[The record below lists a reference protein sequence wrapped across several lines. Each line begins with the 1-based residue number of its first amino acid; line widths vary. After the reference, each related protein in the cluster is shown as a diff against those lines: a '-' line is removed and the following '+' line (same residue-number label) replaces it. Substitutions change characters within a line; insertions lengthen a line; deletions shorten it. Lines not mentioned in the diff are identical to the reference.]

1 MCLLYDWKIGK
12 QHGNSRFGLF
22 CDSVVMWRMVVS
34 VGFIAAFLWHLP
46 VLAVYFILSLDE
58 MLKLPAV
65 YKYFQ
70 KYKWVNDL
78 TQKEG
83 VL

>member
-1 MCLLYDWKIGK
+1 MCAYYMIGK
-12 QHGNSRFGLF
+12 SVNSTVIAGLF
-22 CDSVVMWRMVVS
+22 CDSVVMWRMVVP